1 MKKLVEKNE
10 EKDTNDVEFEISIV
24 PLLLYL
30 LKNLWLILLVGVVT
44 AAIAFSATKLLVT
57 PTYRCSFTAYVNN
70 KHASAAANPEGL
82 SSSDVNAAKD
92 LVRTYSAIITSNSIL
107 AKATMDEVMNYSE
120 SQLKSMVSTEIQ
132 EGTEIIKVYV
142 ETKTPED
149 AYEVAKAISSVSPE
163 AMSDIVEG
171 SSMKIVEYPQMPKSI
186 YKPDY
191 KKYTLLGFGAGVLLM
206 IIILIARYLK
216 NDTIRDEA
224 ELENRFSC
232 PVLGVI
238 PDVNSID
245 SGKSGYYYSYEKK
258 DKEEQNSEKK

>member
-10 EKDTNDVEFEISIV
+10 EKETNNADFEISIV

-30 LKNLWLILLVGVVT
+30 LKNLWLILLVGVV
-44 AAIAFSATKLLVT
+44 AGAIAFSATKLLIT

-70 KHASAAANPEGL
+70 KHAAAAANPQGL

-107 AKATMDEVMNYSE
+107 AKATMDEVINYTE
-120 SQLKSMVSTEIQ
+120 GQLKSMVSTEIQ

-142 ETKTPED
+142 EAKTPED
-149 AYEVAKAISSVSPE
+149 AYEVAKAISTVSPE
-163 AMSDIVEG
+163 AMSRIVEG

-186 YKPDY
+186 YQPDY
-191 KKYTLLGFGAGVLLM
+191 KKFTLLGFGAGVLLM
-206 IIILIARYLK
+206 IIILIIRYLR

-224 ELENRFSC
+224 ELENRFSV

-238 PDVNSID
+238 PDVNSMEN
-245 SGKSGYYYSYEKK
+245 GKSDYYYQHEKK
-258 DKEEQNSEKK
+258 DKGENNSEKK